1 MNNDQQANPAPNALM
16 LLSSHCA
23 YCPSVLDSLTK
34 MIKAGD
40 IGSLKVINLEKNPES
55 MQEYNVRSVP
65 WVRIGKHELTGTQT
79 LEALKQRADWA
90 TKDLEEADNIAADF
104 DVLLSDGQVNKVI
117 EAINKN
123 PEKIQSVM
131 ELLGDSGTVLSSR
144 IGIGVVFEEF
154 IGTELIKALIPQ
166 FAKLSHHTDQR
177 IRADVYHYL
186 GMTRS
191 PKAIPIL
198 ESGKNDKDKEVR
210 EIIIDS
216 LKELQ
221 QTI

>member
-1 MNNDQQANPAPNALM
+1 MNDKKDTSTPNALM
-16 LLSSHCA
+16 LLSNHCA

-40 IGSLKVINLEKNPES
+40 IGSLKIINLEKNPES

-65 WVRIGKHELTGTQT
+65 WVRIGKHELTGAQT
-79 LEALKQRADWA
+79 LEALKQRAEWA
-90 TKDLEEADNIAADF
+90 IKDLEEVDNITAGFDF
-104 DVLLSDGQVNKVI
+104 LLSDGQVNKVI
-117 EAINKN
+117 EAIKEK

-131 ELLGDSGTVLSSR
+131 ELLGDPGTVLSSR
-144 IGIGVVFEEF
+144 IGMGVVFEEF

-166 FAKLSHHTDQR
+166 FAELIHHSDQR

-186 GMTRS
+186 GMTNS
-191 PKAIPIL
+191 QKAIPIL
-198 ESGKNDKDKEVR
+198 ESGKDDKDKEVR

-216 LKELQ
+216 LEELQ
-221 QTI
+221 QAT